1 MNACVAHAPS
11 PTAYR
16 GATAPMPPYVQEHLT
31 LVKRIARH
39 LAVRLP
45 DSIDLNDLIQA
56 GMIGLLEAAKH
67 YDASHGAGAS
77 FATFAGL
84 RIRGAM
90 LDEIRRNH
98 WAPRTVTQQTR
109 QLSQA
114 IRAIEQ
120 ETGAEATPSAIA
132 ERLGVDLDTY
142 HYMAAESARSQVLA
156 LESVSNEEGEPFGT
170 TEHIESPM
178 THLQQAEFQNELT
191 AAIQDLPERERNV
204 MGLYY
209 QEELTLKEIG
219 HVLGVSESRVCQLH
233 GQALV
238 RLRARLRDWG
248 SADVLN

>member
-1 MNACVAHAPS
+1 MNATAVRQRAPAAFN
-11 PTAYR
+11 P
-16 GATAPMPPYVQEHLT
+16 ATGMPPYVQEHLD

-45 DSIDLNDLIQA
+45 ASVDQQDLIQA
-56 GMIGLLEAAKH
+56 GMIGLLEAAKQ
-67 YDASHGAGAS
+67 YDARHNAGAS
-77 FATFAGL
+77 FATFASL

-98 WAPRTVTQQTR
+98 WAPRSVTQHTR

-120 ETGAEATPSAIA
+120 ETGREAEPAAIA
-132 ERLGVDLDTY
+132 ARLGIDLDTY
-142 HYMAAESARSQVLA
+142 HHMAADAARSQVLA
-156 LESVSNEEGEPFGT
+156 LENVSDDEGEPFGA
-170 TEHIESPM
+170 TEHSISPM
-178 THLQQAEFQNELT
+178 AHLQQAEFQGEL
-191 AAIQDLPERERNV
+191 AEAITSLPERERQV
-204 MGLYY
+204 MALYY

-219 HVLGVSESRVCQLH
+219 SVLGVSESRVCQLH

-238 RLRARLRDWG
+238 RLRARLREWA